1 MRLPCYAYDGDG
13 HSHFIAVSS
22 GKVLIRR
29 MGCSISY
36 TNSTLDRQAK
46 LLELHNRLLFDDPVA
61 TEEFFNIVAP
71 ELERHLR
78 LQFPSMAIGVDPD
91 IYLSAVYEALT
102 DYFKN
107 PDKYDSAK
115 SGLMTYLRLA
125 CRRDMQNLLSK
136 ESRHVTGRLPLE
148 SVEYRSS
155 DGNDVSDRVA
165 ADIDVRRAVHKLTRE
180 MSPTE
185 RAVFSLMIDGE
196 RSTEVAADAMN
207 IGHLV
212 PAEQAREVKRVKDR
226 IKKRIQRK
234 GIIPI

>member
-1 MRLPCYAYDGDG
+1 MMRCP
-13 HSHFIAVSS
+13 
-22 GKVLIRR
+22 
-29 MGCSISY
+29 ISN
-36 TNSTLDRQAK
+36 TNSIPDHKAE
-46 LLELHNRLLFDDPVA
+46 LLELHNRLLLDDPVA

-78 LQFPSMAIGVDPD
+78 LRFPSMAVGVDPD

-125 CRRDMQNLLSK
+125 CRRDLQNLLRK
-136 ESRHVTGRLPLE
+136 ESRHVTGRLSIE
-148 SVEYRSS
+148 SVEFRSS

-165 ADIDVRRAVHKLTRE
+165 EDIDGRRAVDELTRE
-180 MSPTE
+180 MSPDE
-185 RAVFSLMIDGE
+185 RAVFLLMMDGE

-207 IGHLV
+207 IGHLL

-234 GIIPI
+234 GVIRI